1 MFYVCQIFTICVRT
15 VANIWHLAHQAQK
28 TPPIRC
34 SMCAK
39 FLPFVSVPLQ
49 ICNGMDTNAKP
60 KNTILFDFS
69 LSSHFFIY
77 FLFF

>member
-15 VANIWHLAHQAQK
+15 FAN
-28 TPPIRC
+28 
-34 SMCAK
+34 
-39 FLPFVSVPLQ
+39 LQ
-49 ICNGMDTNAKP
+49 QYGHKCRNGTDTNAKP